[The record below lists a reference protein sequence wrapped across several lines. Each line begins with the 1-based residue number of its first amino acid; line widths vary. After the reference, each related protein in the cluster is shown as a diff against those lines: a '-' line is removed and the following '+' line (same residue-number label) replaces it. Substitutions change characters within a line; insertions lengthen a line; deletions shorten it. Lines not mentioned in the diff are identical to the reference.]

1 MLQDKK
7 IDKLAEIFKCMSDPT
22 RLKIIYVLSKG
33 EQSVTNISE
42 AIGMGQSAT
51 SHQLRKLKDLQ
62 LVKST
67 KDGRMVLYSLDD
79 DHVLK
84 LFLQGLEH
92 VEHSNV

>member
-1 MLQDKK
+1 MQDYK
-7 IDKLAEIFKCMSDPT
+7 IEKLADIFKCMSDPT
-22 RLKIIYVLSKG
+22 RLKIIHVLASGK
-33 EQSVTNISE
+33 QSVNNISE

-51 SHQLRKLKDLQ
+51 SHQLRKLKDMK

-84 LFLQGLEH
+84 LFTQGLEH
-92 VEHSNV
+92 VEHLDV